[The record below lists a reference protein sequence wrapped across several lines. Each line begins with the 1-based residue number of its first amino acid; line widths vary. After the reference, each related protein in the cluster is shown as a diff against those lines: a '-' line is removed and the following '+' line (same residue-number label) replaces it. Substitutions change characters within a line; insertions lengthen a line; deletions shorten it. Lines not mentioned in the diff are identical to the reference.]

1 MEDKDNLVFLK
12 TREVFQTHAWDTAR
26 EREREHVWREKLIP
40 PIRPSM
46 SRSELSP
53 DTATPLQQFAWGM
66 HPTIWSSAHHK
77 ERWMKFGGG
86 GHSKII
92 LNVIIGPLKIS
103 TVY

>member
-1 MEDKDNLVFLK
+1 MKYFK
-12 TREVFQTHAWDTAR
+12 HMHGIQRWK

-53 DTATPLQQFAWGM
+53 DTATPFQQFAWGI

-77 ERWMKFGGG
+77 ERWIKYGEGGFQK
-86 GHSKII
+86 S
-92 LNVIIGPLKIS
+92 
-103 TVY
+103 Y